1 MGAGPMSSGPVSVAV
16 QGISTGTI
24 ILATIQILFGGGI
37 AVAIVKAWPALKRI
51 AADREAR
58 SAEIANER
66 EANLLTERAEE
77 MKEMRAQIAALE
89 AERQIDRHRIN
100 NLTQCLDALL
110 MLIEQD
116 PSKAAAAATRIK
128 GMRADQMAA
137 EAAEKGAVAA
147 GKVKEATAP

>member
-1 MGAGPMSSGPVSVAV
+1 MPGGPVSVAV

-24 ILATIQILFGGGI
+24 VLAFIQILFGGGI
-37 AVAIVKAWPALKRI
+37 LVAIVKAWPQLKKI
-51 AADREAR
+51 AAEREA
-58 SAEIANER
+58 SAAKIANER

-77 MKEMRAQIAALE
+77 MKEMRAQMAAME

-116 PSKAAAAATRIK
+116 PSKAAEAAKRIK
-128 GMRADQMAA
+128 DMRVAQMAA
-137 EAAEKGAVAA
+137 EAAEKGAVASA
-147 GKVKEATAP
+147 KVQGAAL